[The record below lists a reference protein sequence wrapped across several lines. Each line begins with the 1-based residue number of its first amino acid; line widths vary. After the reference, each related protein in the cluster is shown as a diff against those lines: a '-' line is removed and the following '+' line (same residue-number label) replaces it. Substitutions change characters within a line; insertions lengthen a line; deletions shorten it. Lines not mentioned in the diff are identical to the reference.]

1 MTNRA
6 AVLVLAP
13 LILLA
18 AGCDP
23 IEGAGEPSSTPP
35 VTMPSAPPVAG
46 SSAPPVTQP
55 SAPPGSAAPSV
66 SPPQSSLCHTGE
78 LKVTSQAGPGGGAAG
93 SEYAWLVFTNVSG
106 RTCTLYGYPGVSWVT
121 GPSGQQVNDPVQ
133 RRTDVTPT
141 RVVLTPGGVA
151 HAQVRHANPEL
162 YGPDCHP
169 VQVAGFRV
177 YPPDETAA
185 VFVPW
190 ASQACSAKGVNVG
203 EVWPIAA
210 GLSE

>member
-18 AGCDP
+18 AGCDR
-23 IEGAGEPSSTPP
+23 IEGTGGP
-35 VTMPSAPPVAG
+35 

-55 SAPPGSAAPSV
+55 SAPPEPPSPQPPVWTEPPSSPATSTPVQSAR
-66 SPPQSSLCHTGE
+66 CHTGE
-78 LKVTSQAGPGGGAAG
+78 LEVRSQAGPGGGAAG
-93 SEYAWLVFTNVSG
+93 SEYVWLVFTNVSG

-121 GPSGQQVNDPVQ
+121 GPSGQQVNDPTQ
-133 RRTDVTPT
+133 RAGATPA
-141 RVVLTPGGVA
+141 RVALTPGGVA
-151 HAQVRHANPEL
+151 HAQVRHAKPEL
-162 YGPDCHP
+162 YGPDCHA

-203 EVWPIAA
+203 QVWPIVP
-210 GLSE
+210 GLNE